1 MGEFIPIRLVG
12 SDENSTQFNY
22 LQGKNE
28 KVLQQ
33 QQQQQYGGGGGAIKL
48 RDLNTEVQRPIS
60 QRTLELVEYLR
71 KPEPALGS
79 SVKLRP
85 DSAEMVLGTLG
96 EVKSMYIPE
105 SPSLLRTL
113 TYNTN
118 SSTVR
123 LIKMDDGS
131 TLDLSPVS
139 KIYDGDFDCQPF
151 YHTYDYENRLEVDDY
166 DSILNQMVEDDL
178 NNSKPTF
185 YRELEYQEM
194 KKIVGI
200 TDYILYY
207 VFGIDKL
214 QFFQLKGERDKFRE
228 FNYESY
234 TCPLKYRDPE
244 FNDLKD
250 DEQAVSSDEDY
261 ETDQAL
267 CDTSSVMSLDMYV

>member
-1 MGEFIPIRLVG
+1 MGEFIPIQLVG
-12 SDENSTQFNY
+12 GDENSTHFNY
-22 LQGKNE
+22 FQGKSDKLQQN
-28 KVLQQ
+28 QQ
-33 QQQQQYGGGGGAIKL
+33 QQHYGGCGGAIKL
-48 RDLNTEVQRPIS
+48 RDLNTEVQRSAS

-71 KPEPALGS
+71 KPEPALGP
-79 SVKLRP
+79 SVKLQP
-85 DSAEMVLGTLG
+85 NSAEMGLGTLG

-118 SSTVR
+118 SSTAK

-131 TLDLSPVS
+131 TLDLTPVS
-139 KIYDGDFDCQPF
+139 KIYDGEFDCQPF
-151 YHTYDYENRLEVDDY
+151 YHTYDYENRLEADDY
-166 DSILNQMVEDDL
+166 DSVLNQMVEDDL
-178 NNSKPTF
+178 NNSRPIF
-185 YRELEYQEM
+185 YRELEYQEL

-207 VFGIDKL
+207 VLGIDKL

-228 FNYESY
+228 FNYGSY

-244 FNDLKD
+244 FNDLND
-250 DEQAVSSDEDY
+250 DEQLVSSDEDY
-261 ETDQAL
+261 ETDEVL